1 MVRFIPRFSNA
12 EFRSPVVDSLV
23 MRLINQKFFK
33 PTDFTWPN
41 EEGGIYLNDAA
52 RRPFLMQFEKRLS
65 LEISHPDMQ
74 VPVSY
79 RRAIQLQIR
88 RYKQALLGK
97 SSYEAYRKE
106 N

>member
-1 MVRFIPRFSNA
+1 MVRFIPRFSNT

-23 MRLINQKFFK
+23 MRLINQTFFK

-65 LEISHPDMQ
+65 LETSHPDMQ
-74 VPVSY
+74 VPVFY